1 MPRIS
6 KVKKKAV
13 KTKTKTVIKP
23 KIKSANKIKETN
35 KGPIKISKTYI
46 PKDTEKYMC
55 EKHKVFFRMKL
66 QEWRK
71 ELVKSNNDALYN
83 GSMDDNSIS
92 ADIVDQANS
101 YTDKNVEMKAINR
114 QIKLISEID
123 KALFRIKLNEWKK
136 ELIKANNEALYNGSM
151 DDNNISADLVDQAS
165 SYIDKNVEMKAINRQ
180 IKLISEIDKALRRI
194 MDDTYGYCL
203 DTAEPIGLKR
213 LMARPVAKYTIAAQ
227 EKHEKDEKVHAD
239 D

>member
-1 MPRIS
+1 MAKTS
-6 KVKKKAV
+6 KVKKKVVKAKNKTPAKTKVKTTSV
-13 KTKTKTVIKP
+13 KTKVAKT
-23 KIKSANKIKETN
+23 KETI
-35 KGPIKISKTYI
+35 KGPIKISKNYI

-71 ELVKSNNDALYN
+71 DLVRANNEALYN
-83 GSMDDNSIS
+83 GSLDDNSIS
-92 ADIVDQANS
+92 ADIVDQASS

-123 KALFRIKLNEWKK
+123 KALARIRE
-136 ELIKANNEALYNGSM
+136 
-151 DDNNISADLVDQAS
+151 
-165 SYIDKNVEMKAINRQ
+165 
-180 IKLISEIDKALRRI
+180 
-194 MDDTYGYCL
+194 DTYGYCL